1 MNSRTCTLLAAMVA
15 LAPLAVARRTPAQ
28 DVKPGHHHYKL
39 IDVGTFGG
47 PGGSISQPSS
57 PALNN
62 RGMLVGYSDTTT
74 IDPFSP
80 NCFLDCYVDESWV
93 LQNGV
98 VTPLSPL
105 RGGASDFADA
115 INARGQIAGISQN
128 AAIDPSTGWPET
140 RAVLWQDDR
149 IINMGTLGGTQGIA
163 NDVNDEG
170 QAVGAALNGTFD
182 PFANNPLP
190 QAFFF
195 PPACCGY
202 TFTVTFLF
210 TAPATTETHAFV
222 WTKAQGMKDL
232 GTLGG
237 PDSAAWIIN
246 DSGQIA
252 GESFTSFTANPSS
265 GVPTIDPFF
274 WDPNEGKMIDLGG
287 LGGTFGATLFMNG
300 SGQVV
305 GVSTPP
311 GDVTIHPFIWSR
323 LEGMR
328 DLGTLGGTFGHPDS
342 MNDAGEVVGY
352 ATIPGDQFGR
362 AFLWRNGK
370 MINLGTLGTDP
381 QSESLSINSQG
392 QVAGETFTN
401 DGVDLR
407 GFLWENGG
415 PLVDLNTLIVP
426 ASSTYVTAA
435 VLINDGGEI
444 GCLGLDPGDAEEH
457 ACLLIPCDENHPGIE
472 GCDYNLVDA
481 ATTAEVHPL
490 QITDFRGAASQPKL
504 PSTEMMARTR
514 SLRAARNRRLGN
526 PQTSPR

>member
-1 MNSRTCTLLAAMVA
+1 MNSKITPLIAAIIAIAAIMI
-15 LAPLAVARRTPAQ
+15 PIRIQ
-28 DVKPGHHHYKL
+28 GQSEKGSHHHYKL

-47 PGGSISQPSS
+47 PGGSISNPSS
-57 PALNN
+57 PVLNN
-62 RGMLVGYSDTTT
+62 GGMLVGYSDTA
-74 IDPFSP
+74 ISDPFSP
-80 NCFLDCYVDESWV
+80 NCFLDCYLDRSWV

-105 RGGASDFADA
+105 PGGASNFATA
-115 INARGQIAGISQN
+115 INARGQITGISQN
-128 AAIDPSTGWPET
+128 GAVDPSTGWSET
-140 RAVLWQDDR
+140 DAVLWQDGAVT
-149 IINMGTLGGTQGIA
+149 NLGTLGGTQGIA
-163 NDVNDEG
+163 NAVNDEG

-190 QAFFF
+190 QAFFV
-195 PPACCGY
+195 PAVGGGN
-202 TFTVTFLF
+202 TFTVSFLF

-222 WTKAQGMKDL
+222 WTKAQGMQDL

-265 GVPTIDPFF
+265 GIPTIDPFF
-274 WDPNEGKMIDLGG
+274 WDPNERKMIDLGG
-287 LGGTFGATLFMNG
+287 LGGTFGAIVFMNAG
-300 SGQVV
+300 GQVV

-311 GDVTIHPFIWSR
+311 GDVTIHPFIWSK

-352 ATIPGDQFGR
+352 ATILGDQTGH

-370 MINLGTLGTDP
+370 MTNLGTLGTDP

-401 DGVDLR
+401 DGTDLR
-407 GFLWENGG
+407 GFLWENSG

-426 ASSTYVTAA
+426 GSSTYVTTA
-435 VLINDGGEI
+435 VLINDNGDI
-444 GCLGLDPGDAEEH
+444 ACLGLDPGDTEEH
-457 ACLLIPCDENHPGIE
+457 ACLLIPCDENHPGVE
-472 GCDYNLVDA
+472 GCDYSFVDA
-481 ATTAEVHPL
+481 ATTA
-490 QITDFRGAASQPKL
+490 QIEPPRKAQLSSLTSAAKSSPAELTARFRSKMSNRSSKFRPL
-504 PSTEMMARTR
+504 PS
-514 SLRAARNRRLGN
+514 
-526 PQTSPR
+526 Q